1 MTRADIPTS
10 YDEAVGLVGGANGRK
25 TICNNTVVEVSKP
38 MNTAYYGGQG
48 LAYVLLHGHNVVA
61 FREDG
66 SVRIDSCGWRTV
78 TTKDRINR
86 CLGSRGSVFQKNH
99 EWFYRARYGM
109 VIPFRDGLVVD
120 VSE

>member
-10 YDEAVGLVGGANGRK
+10 YDEAVGLVGGENGRK

-66 SVRIDSCGWRTV
+66 SE
-78 TTKDRINR
+78 DRLVWVAHR
-86 CLGSRGSVFQKNH
+86 HHQGSNQSLPGKPRVGVP
-99 EWFYRARYGM
+99 EE
-109 VIPFRDGLVVD
+109 P
-120 VSE
+120 